1 MRRTSKIN
9 KLLKAVLIIASSAFL
24 SAVSVSQT
32 LNIATHVPKSEI
44 LAALSGITNLPDQQ
58 ARVIDIGNGTNIAIG
73 ILQRGSV
80 ETAEDEAITALAHH
94 KVTEVYY
101 IISGSGVLITGGEI
115 ETEREIPEATEIVRE
130 LVGPTAFRTVTNSD
144 RMNISSGDIVVIPA
158 GVAHG
163 FSKILDQITYLS
175 IRIDPEQVLPAGYKH
190 PLIKD

>member
-1 MRRTSKIN
+1 MI
-9 KLLKAVLIIASSAFL
+9 KLLETALIITSGVLL
-24 SAVSVSQT
+24 SNVSVGQN

-73 ILQRGSV
+73 ILQRGAV
-80 ETAEDEAITALAHH
+80 ETVENEPITALAHH
-94 KVTEVYY
+94 NVTEVYY
-101 IISGSGVLITGGEI
+101 VISGSGVLITGGEI
-115 ETEREIPEATEIVRE
+115 ETERQIPEATEIVRE
-130 LVGPTAFRTVTNSD
+130 LVGPTAFRTVTKSD
-144 RMNISSGDIVVIPA
+144 KMNISNGDLVVIPA

-190 PLIKD
+190 PLIEN

>member
-1 MRRTSKIN
+1 MI
-9 KLLKAVLIIASSAFL
+9 KLLEAALIITSGVLL
-24 SAVSVSQT
+24 SNVSVGQN

-73 ILQRGSV
+73 ILQRGAV
-80 ETAEDEAITALAHH
+80 ETVKNEPITALAHH
-94 KVTEVYY
+94 NVIEVYY
-101 IISGSGVLITGGEI
+101 VISGSGVLITGGEI
-115 ETEREIPEATEIVRE
+115 ETERQIPEATEIVRE
-130 LVGPTAFRTVTNSD
+130 LVGPTAFRTVTKSD
-144 RMNISSGDIVVIPA
+144 KMNISNGDLVVIPA

-190 PLIKD
+190 PLIEN